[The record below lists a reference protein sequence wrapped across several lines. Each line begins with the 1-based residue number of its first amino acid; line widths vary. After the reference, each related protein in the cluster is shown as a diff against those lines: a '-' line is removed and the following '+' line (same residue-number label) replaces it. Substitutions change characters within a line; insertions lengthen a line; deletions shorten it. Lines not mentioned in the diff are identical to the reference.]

1 MKSPVRRLAKDDGL
15 NVSRPPQP
23 FSRDFRFSLPPS
35 SESALR
41 VEIIMVDG
49 SVLSSDCL
57 RFQNEPIDFLTNEA
71 MLFHGMPS
79 DLWSSL
85 FLDSN
90 PLIRERR

>member
-1 MKSPVRRLAKDDGL
+1 MKSPVSLSKDDCL

-35 SESALR
+35 SVPALH
-41 VEIIMVDG
+41 VEIIVVDG

-57 RFQNEPIDFLTNEA
+57 RFQNEPIEFLTTEA
-71 MLFHGMPS
+71 MMFHGVPS
-79 DLWSSL
+79 DFWSSL

-90 PLIRERR
+90 SLIREPR